1 MVATNIPAAAVG
13 ASAQLALEPKPP
25 WSVLLVED
33 DQNTVRQI
41 REYFA
46 NRQFAGRNIA
56 LAPITD
62 WDHAFGLIRERKAD
76 LAILDIYRGDA
87 AQGGERV
94 GERVLDDFQRTGF
107 IPVVIHTNLPEGREG
122 RRNEFVRLIAKTD
135 GLGRLSAEVEALFAT
150 RIPQLN
156 RAILNHLDRTLCDY
170 MWNFVTK
177 EWPRLK
183 DIADRPEFLRLLLNR
198 LSYSFARTEVE
209 KALKEA
215 FENYDAPA
223 VDPEKIHPA
232 EFYVMPPLSHDP
244 SLGDVRQR
252 KNNDTAEYFIVLWPT
267 CDMVSSGDRKP
278 KVDRVLCARAKLLAG
293 FPEAQEHAANP
304 SARTRDHVMKLMANN
319 RDRGRGSAESV
330 HFLPGFLG
338 IPELVVDFRE
348 LEVLGLNDVR
358 KLDCL
363 AVIASPYAE
372 QMNFRFD
379 SYRGRIGVPD
389 LDLEVVISKL
399 GPTPAPKPQG
409 PK

>member
-1 MVATNIPAAAVG
+1 MATNIPAPPAATPALPVG
-13 ASAQLALEPKPP
+13 EPKPP

-46 NRQFAGRNIA
+46 DRQFAGRNIA

-107 IPVVIHTNLPEGREG
+107 IPVVIHTNLPEGLEG

-170 MWNFVTK
+170 MWNFVAK
-177 EWPRLK
+177 EWPSLK

-209 KALKEA
+209 KALREA

-223 VDPEKIHPA
+223 VDPERIHPA
-232 EFYVMPPLSHDP
+232 EFYVMPPLSLDP
-244 SLGDVRQR
+244 TLGDVRLR
-252 KNNDTAEYFIVLWPT
+252 KNNDNAEYLIVLWPT
-267 CDMVSSGDRKP
+267 CDMVSSGGRKP
-278 KVDRVLCARAKLLAG
+278 KVDRVLCARAKLLTT
-293 FPEAQEHAANP
+293 FPEVQENAANP
-304 SARTRDHVMKLMANN
+304 STRTRDHLMKLMANN
-319 RDRGRGSAESV
+319 RDRGRGSADSI
-330 HFLPGFLG
+330 HFLPAFLG
-338 IPELVVDFRE
+338 IPDLIVEFRE
-348 LEVLGLNDVR
+348 LEVLALEDVR
-358 KLDCL
+358 KLKCL
-363 AVIASPYAE
+363 AAIASPYAE

-389 LDLEVVISKL
+389 LDLEVVISKF
-399 GPTPAPKPQG
+399 GPAPAPKPQA